1 MMETVLKFENVSF
14 AYQDG
19 QRKLQVLKD
28 SNVSF
33 DKGVFYSIV
42 GPSGSGKTT
51 AIALLGALDVP
62 QKGRVLYMDKDI
74 RSIGLTKYR
83 RNNISL
89 IFQSYNLIN
98 YMTALENIIMAMD
111 ISGSHKGNRKAAA
124 LQLLTDLGLDPAEH
138 ANRNVLKL
146 SGGEQQRVAIARAL
160 ASEADII
167 LADEPT
173 GNLDPETAQSIVDIL
188 KKLAIDYGKCV
199 IAVTHSMEVANLS
212 DVIYRF
218 EKGTLIKQVK
228 QDNK

>member
-1 MMETVLKFENVSF
+1 METILKFENVSF

-19 QRKLQVLKD
+19 GRKLQVLKD
-28 SNVSF
+28 ANVSF
-33 DKGVFYSIV
+33 EKGVFYSII

-51 AIALLGALDVP
+51 AIALAGALDVP

-74 RSIGLTKYR
+74 KNIGLTKYR
-83 RNNISL
+83 RKHISL

-98 YMTALENIIMAMD
+98 YMTALENIVMAMD
-111 ISGSHKGNRKAAA
+111 ISGSHKGNRKAHA
-124 LQLLTDLGLDPAEH
+124 LQLLADLGLDPDEH

-188 KKLAIDYGKCV
+188 KKLATDYGKCV
-199 IAVTHSMEVANLS
+199 IAVTHSLEVAKIS
-212 DVIYRF
+212 DVVYRF
-218 EKGTLIKQVK
+218 EKGTLVKQVK
-228 QDNK
+228 Q

>member
-1 MMETVLKFENVSF
+1 METILRFENVSF

-28 SNVSF
+28 SNVTF

-74 RSIGLTKYR
+74 KNIGLTKYR
-83 RNNISL
+83 RNNISM

-98 YMTALENIIMAMD
+98 YMTAIENIEMAME
-111 ISGSHKGNRKAAA
+111 ISGSHKGDRKATA
-124 LQLLTDLGLDPAEH
+124 LKLLSDLGLDPDEH
-138 ANRNVLKL
+138 AKRNVLKL

-188 KKLAIDYGKCV
+188 KKLATDYGKCV
-199 IAVTHSMEVANLS
+199 IAVTHSMEVAKLS
-212 DVIYRF
+212 DVVYRF

-228 QDNK
+228 Q